1 MLKPST
7 SKGKKNKSWFVYI
20 IDVFMY
26 VWLGGCVCFEML
38 FKPLVLR
45 IWWSY
50 EMVNHKW
57 CHLSAHTGH
66 TCWHNTEQT
75 TYHICRHN
83 TEWTLTYHTYWHDTE
98 RTMIDHNYQN
108 DTGWGEAESLPSR
121 TEPHPLDVVPCWTHW
136 WRYLSTYGR
145 VLSAVMMIFQ
155 TNRFFDVKRWCH
167 YLNRCY
173 GQLLGCPYSF

>member
-45 IWWSY
+45 IWWSC

-57 CHLSAHTGH
+57 CHLSAHHGLTMTGH

-83 TEWTLTYHTYWHDTE
+83 TEWTLTYHTYRHDTE
-98 RTMIDHNYQN
+98 RTMIDHNYQI
-108 DTGWGEAESLPSR
+108 DR
-121 TEPHPLDVVPCWTHW
+121 M
-136 WRYLSTYGR
+136 WRGR
-145 VLSAVMMIFQ
+145 VITKQNRTTSIRCCTLLDTLMKISEHIWTCLECCDDDLS
-155 TNRFFDVKRWCH
+155 N
-167 YLNRCY
+167 
-173 GQLLGCPYSF
+173 

>member
-1 MLKPST
+1 
-7 SKGKKNKSWFVYI
+7 
-20 IDVFMY
+20 MY

-38 FKPLVLR
+38 FKPLFLG
-45 IWWSY
+45 IWWSC

-57 CHLSAHTGH
+57 CHLSAHHGLTMTGH

-83 TEWTLTYHTYWHDTE
+83 TEWTLTYHTYRHDTE

-155 TNRFFDVKRWCH
+155 TNRFFLCQKPAIWIDAMANS
-167 YLNRCY
+167 LDA
-173 GQLLGCPYSF
+173 PIASSFFSNWLRKLFFSNILW